1 MTHIFVNKP
10 EKIGYQL
17 SFNPVNILENTQE
30 ITTCTMRFTRENK
43 MSAFYKDLG
52 INFNRNDKNVFI
64 NLSRTK
70 LIEQTVSRGLGEL
83 TNTGALVVKTGKYT
97 GRAAEDRYIVR
108 TKTTNDSVWWE
119 NNLRPMSPETFA
131 KLKKHVINFLNEDK
145 DLFIT
150 ERSVGADPVHN
161 IGARL
166 ITTHPNHALF
176 STHLFREKIREFNNT
191 DFTILHAPTL
201 KLDPKEFELRDDVAI
216 ITCFE
221 TNTTI
226 ICGTLYAGEIKKSMF
241 SVMNFLLPTKKIL
254 PMHSGA
260 SELQNGEVS
269 VFFGLSG
276 TGKTTLS
283 TDEGVLLIGDDE
295 HGLSEAG
302 VFNFEGG
309 CYAKT
314 YKLSKE
320 TEPGIYEASTKF
332 GALLENVVID
342 ESTRVVDFDDMSLAE
357 NGRSSYPLDFIAELE
372 KSSRGDT
379 PKHVFFL
386 SADAFGVLP
395 PVAKLTKEQAMFYFV
410 LGYTAKLAGTEVGI
424 KEPKAAF
431 SPCFGAPFM
440 LRHPSEYAALLGEY
454 MEKLNFNVWL
464 INTGWTGGAYGV
476 GKRFP
481 LKITRDIIRSIQA
494 NELTAT
500 PFEKDP
506 IFGFNIPC
514 KLREVP
520 ASILNPQKAW
530 ADEVSFIKNAQHLA
544 NSFHVQMKKFG
555 DFYTQN
561 IKGAPSFENK

>member
-1 MTHIFVNKP
+1 MNP
-10 EKIGYQL
+10 EKIGYQM
-17 SFNPVNILENTQE
+17 SFNTVIFLSINSS
-30 ITTCTMRFTRENK
+30 ITACTKWRIK
-43 MSAFYKDLG
+43 MTSFYQDLG
-52 INFNRNDKNVFI
+52 INFNRKDKKVFI
-64 NLSRTK
+64 NLSRTC
-70 LIEQTVSRGLGEL
+70 LVEQTVSRGLGEL
-83 TNTGALVVKTGKYT
+83 TSTGALVVKTGKYT
-97 GRAAEDRYIVR
+97 GRAADDRYIV
-108 TKTTNDSVWWE
+108 KTATTQNTIWWE
-119 NNLRPMSPETFA
+119 NNLRPMSPATFA
-131 KLKKHVINFLNEDK
+131 KLKNHVLNFLNEDK

-176 STHLFREKIREFNNT
+176 STHLFRETSKELT
-191 DFTILHAPTL
+191 SKDFTILHAPTL

-216 ITCFE
+216 VTCFE

-241 SVMNFLLPTKKIL
+241 SVMNYILPEAKIL

-260 SELQNGEVS
+260 SKLTNDEVS

-332 GALLENVVID
+332 GSLLENVVMDKDSRI
-342 ESTRVVDFDDMSLAE
+342 VDFDDMSIAE
-357 NGRSSYPLDFIAELE
+357 NGRSSYPLEFIKDLE
-372 KSSRGDT
+372 KSARGNT

-440 LRHPSEYAALLGEY
+440 LRHPSEYAALLGQY

-481 LKITRDIIRSIQA
+481 LKITREIIRSIQA
-494 NELTAT
+494 NELNNT

-514 KLREVP
+514 KLRDV
-520 ASILNPQKAW
+520 STSVLNPQKAW
-530 ADEVSFIKNAQHLA
+530 TDEALFIKNAQNLA
-544 NSFHVQMKKFG
+544 SSFHTQMKKFG
-555 DFYTQN
+555 DFYSQN
-561 IKGAPSFENK
+561 LKGAPTFGNN